1 MRYLVLAG
9 GNIGDTQQLI
19 REAFIRMEEFGT
31 IIRKSA
37 FYRSEPWGF
46 ESDQSFIN
54 AAVLLESGRAPED
67 LLQELL
73 RLEKTAG
80 RVRSGKA
87 GYTSRTLDLDMLFA
101 GNLVY
106 SSKALEVPHPRMHIR
121 KFALM
126 PAAEIL
132 PDLMHPVFKKKLGA
146 LLHEC
151 PDTSAVE
158 RLPAVY

>member
-19 REAFIRMEEFGT
+19 REAFSQMEQLGT
-31 IIRKSA
+31 IIRRSA
-37 FYRSEPWGF
+37 FYRSEAWGF

-54 AAVLLESGRAPED
+54 AAVLLESALDPEN

-80 RVRSGKA
+80 RVRSGNA
-87 GYTSRTLDLDMLFA
+87 GYASRTLDLDILFA

-106 SSKALEVPHPRMHIR
+106 SSKDLEVPHPRMHIR

-126 PAAEIL
+126 PAVEIL
-132 PDLMHPVFKKKLGA
+132 PDLMHPVFKKKLGD

-158 RLPAVY
+158 RLPAAY

>member
-9 GNIGDTQQLI
+9 GNIGDTRQLI
-19 REAFIRMEEFGT
+19 GDAFSRMEQLGT
-31 IIRKSA
+31 IIRRSA

-54 AAVLLESGRAPED
+54 AAVLLESALAPED

-73 RLEKTAG
+73 LLEKTAG
-80 RVRSGKA
+80 RVRSGNM

-121 KFALM
+121 KFALL

-132 PDLMHPVFKKKLGA
+132 PDLMHPVFKKKLDD

-158 RLPAVY
+158 QLPAVY